1 MMADGNE
8 SPGMD
13 VRGAVLRREMDRP
26 EDPMLVYDISWD
38 LESFPCELDR
48 IKASWCGQRAEE
60 LGFDVS
66 ADFLSYSTTE
76 RSFMKSSIRIL
87 ALGFVPLSLF
97 FGTTSAKAGLYTLT
111 VSNGGSGNT
120 ATDATA
126 TFNVTAGQ
134 VVITLTNNLPTN
146 ITNLSSAEAISG
158 INFTLGGT
166 SGSVSYSASGSS
178 VAGQLANI
186 DGTNLVTYESGDP
199 LRWLGQGASGAKGT
213 IPNVTGG
220 DTVNVSALTG
230 GQPTE
235 LITPNFANSTTY
247 SNINNLSNFSPAV
260 IYTLS
265 LTLDLTGVLANTT
278 VTSATVYFG
287 TAPDSH
293 LTGTPTAV
301 PEPSTAVLLLTAL
314 APIGLVR
321 YVRRHGR
328 RTTSLA

>member
-1 MMADGNE
+1 MWRCA
-8 SPGMD
+8 
-13 VRGAVLRREMDRP
+13 
-26 EDPMLVYDISWD
+26 
-38 LESFPCELDR
+38 
-48 IKASWCGQRAEE
+48 
-60 LGFDVS
+60 
-66 ADFLSYSTTE
+66 
-76 RSFMKSSIRIL
+76 
-87 ALGFVPLSLF
+87 
-97 FGTTSAKAGLYTLT
+97 LYTLT
-111 VSNGGSGNT
+111 VSQSATDNT
-120 ATDATA
+120 ALDATA

-158 INFTLGGT
+158 IAFTLGST

-199 LRWLGQGASGAKGT
+199 LRWLGQGASGGT
-213 IPNVTGG
+213 GTVPSVTGSTV
-220 DTVNVSALTG
+220 TVNVLG
-230 GQPTE
+230 GGKPSE
-235 LITPNFANSTTY
+235 LIAPNFTDSTTY
-247 SNINNLSNFSPAV
+247 SNLNSSIQMPVV
-260 IYTLS
+260 IHTLT

-278 VTSATVYFG
+278 VTSATVSFG
-287 TAPDSH
+287 TAPEYS